1 MEAIQTRREI
11 SSYILGAPSALAI
24 KRRCGLPRIN
34 TLRGI
39 SQNPFKDKILVGKSP
54 TSECIED
61 DFSPRS
67 SKCYDTKMTYL
78 PFIYAQSHSGRGTPV
93 KELNLP
99 LSRREPEIILVNANE
114 KEVFRLPNRRF
125 TFAN

>member
-1 MEAIQTRREI
+1 METIQTRREI
-11 SSYILGAPSALAI
+11 SSYVLGAPSALAI
-24 KRRCGLPRIN
+24 KRRCGLPRMN

-54 TSECIED
+54 TSDCIED
-61 DFSPRS
+61 ELSPRTP
-67 SKCYDTKMTYL
+67 KLHDAKLTYL
-78 PFIYAQSHSGRGTPV
+78 PFIYAQSRSGRGTPV

-99 LSRREPEIILVNANE
+99 LARREPELFLVNTNE